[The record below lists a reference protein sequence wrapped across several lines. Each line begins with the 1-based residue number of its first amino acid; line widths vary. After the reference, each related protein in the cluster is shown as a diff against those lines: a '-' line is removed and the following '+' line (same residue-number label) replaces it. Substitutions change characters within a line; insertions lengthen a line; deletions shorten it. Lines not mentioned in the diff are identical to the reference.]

1 MRSNSALELVMTLA
15 AQEAVAA
22 GYPEITP
29 AHLLI
34 ALCCASE
41 ADQVATTPAMST
53 ALQHEFEALGIE
65 PRRFRRHLR
74 ALVGHGGAQHQGD
87 AIHRS
92 PACKAVFIC
101 AERVAA
107 AEQASFDVVHLV
119 RAAFIV
125 LSEGSGTDGSTQAT
139 EGVAAQTDDLPTE
152 L

>member
-1 MRSNSALELVMTLA
+1 MGAIDALELVMTLA

-29 AHLLI
+29 VHLLI
-34 ALCCASE
+34 ALARASE
-41 ADQVATTPAMST
+41 ADPVATAPAVSA
-53 ALQHEFEALGIE
+53 ALQREFEALGIE
-65 PRRFRRHLR
+65 PRRFRRRLR
-74 ALVGHGGAQHQGD
+74 ALVGHGGVQHHGD

-92 PACKAVFIC
+92 PACRAVFTC

-107 AEQASFDVVHLV
+107 EEQTSFDVVHLV

-125 LSEGSGTDGSTQAT
+125 LSEDSGSGGGKKTT
-139 EGVAAQTDDLPTE
+139 EGVASYTDDLPTE